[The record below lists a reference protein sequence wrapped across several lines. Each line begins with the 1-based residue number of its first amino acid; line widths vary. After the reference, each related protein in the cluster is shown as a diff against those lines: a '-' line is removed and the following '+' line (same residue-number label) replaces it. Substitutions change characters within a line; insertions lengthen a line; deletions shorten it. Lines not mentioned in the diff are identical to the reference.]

1 MHAGGAEG
9 LMHWTGADGV
19 DTQPAATSGNIITQ
33 SINLGSF
40 IG

>member
-1 MHAGGAEG
+1 MHAGGGGTLIHGAG
-9 LMHWTGADGV
+9 TGGV